1 MIIILISIGKMGMD
15 KILVTGANGQLGSEL
30 RELFSA
36 KSINNVLF
44 TDQAELDITCKDAVL
59 SFLKSN
65 NISIIINCAA
75 YTAVDK
81 AEDEPVICKAVNSLA
96 PGILADASDALG
108 IFLIHISTDYVF
120 DGKGPVPYKE
130 DHPAA
135 PAGVYGMTKL
145 WGEQAVA
152 KSGANYIIIRT
163 SWLYSVYGNNF
174 AKTILRLTQE
184 RESLNVVFDQVGT
197 PTYAADL
204 AAIIENIVNR
214 IMHSLKNGVKPEVPS
229 GIYHFSNEGVCSWF
243 DFATE
248 IVKLSG
254 SNCRVHP
261 VTSDLFPAK
270 AKRPSYSVL
279 DKTRIKGMTALE
291 IPYWRDSLKLFFN
304 KLQKLNK

>member
-1 MIIILISIGKMGMD
+1 MD
-15 KILVTGANGQLGSEL
+15 TILVTGANGQLGSEL
-30 RELFSA
+30 KELFSA
-36 KSINNVLF
+36 KSIHNVIF
-44 TDQAELDITCKDAVL
+44 TDQAELDITNREAVFT
-59 SFLKSN
+59 FLKSN

-81 AEDEPVICKAVNSLA
+81 AEDEPVICQAVNSLA
-96 PGILADASDALG
+96 PGILADAASSLG

-135 PAGVYGMTKL
+135 PTGVYGKTKL
-145 WGEQAVA
+145 SGEQAIA
-152 KSGANYIIIRT
+152 KSDAKYVIIRT

-174 AKTILRLTQE
+174 AKTILRLSQE

-204 AAIIENIVNR
+204 AGVIFNIVYKVDDD
-214 IMHSLKNGVKPEVPS
+214 LKAGSAPRFPS
-229 GIYHFSNEGVCSWF
+229 GVYHYSNEGVCSWF

-248 IVKLSG
+248 IVKLAG
-254 SNCRVHP
+254 SDCIVHP
-261 VTSDLFPAK
+261 VTSDLFPSK

-279 DKTRIKGMTALE
+279 DKTRIKELTALK
-291 IPYWRDSLKLFFN
+291 IPYWRDSLNLFFN
-304 KLQKLNK
+304 KLQNSKK

>member
-1 MIIILISIGKMGMD
+1 MAN
-15 KILVTGANGQLGSEL
+15 ILVTGSNGQLGSEL
-30 RELFSA
+30 KELFSG
-36 KSINNVLF
+36 KSVSNVIF
-44 TDQAELDITCKDAVL
+44 TDQAELDITNSDAVFK
-59 SFLKSN
+59 FLNSN

-81 AEDEPVICKAVNSLA
+81 AEDEPEICSAVNSVA
-96 PGILADASDALG
+96 PGILANASSALG

-130 DHPAA
+130 NHPAA
-135 PAGVYGMTKL
+135 PAGVYGVTKL
-145 WGEQAVA
+145 SGELAVSE
-152 KSGANYIIIRT
+152 SGANYVIIRT

-174 AKTILRLTQE
+174 AKTILRLAQE
-184 RESLNVVFDQVGT
+184 RDSLNVVFDQVGT

-204 AAIIENIVNR
+204 AGVILNIVNNVEDD
-214 IMHSLKNGVKPEVPS
+214 LKNGINPRFPS
-229 GIYHFSNEGVCSWF
+229 GVYHFSNEGVCSWF

-254 SNCRVHP
+254 SACKVKP
-261 VTSDLFPAK
+261 VTSDLFPSK

-279 DKTRIKGMTALE
+279 DKSKIKLHTGIE

-304 KLQKLNK
+304 KLHNINK

>member
-1 MIIILISIGKMGMD
+1 MD

-30 RELFSA
+30 KELFSVQ
-36 KSINNVLF
+36 SIDNVIF
-44 TDQAELDITCKDAVL
+44 TDQAELDITSKDAVL
-59 SFLKSN
+59 TFLESN

-81 AEDEPVICKAVNSLA
+81 AEDEPVICESVNSLA
-96 PGILADASDALG
+96 PGILSEASAALG

-145 WGEQAVA
+145 SGELAIA

-174 AKTILRLTQE
+174 AKTILRLALE
-184 RESLNVVFDQVGT
+184 RESLNVVFDQIGT

-204 AAIIENIVNR
+204 AGVISKIVNR
-214 IMHSLKNGVKPEVPS
+214 IRYASKNGLESDVPS
-229 GIYHFSNEGVCSWF
+229 GVYHFSNEGVCSWF

-254 SNCRVHP
+254 SNCKVHP

-279 DKTRIKGMTALE
+279 DKTKIKSLTAIE

-304 KLQKLNK
+304 KLQNLNM

>member
-1 MIIILISIGKMGMD
+1 MF

-30 RELFSA
+30 KELFQAQSLY
-36 KSINNVLF
+36 NVIF
-44 TDQAELDITCKDAVL
+44 TDQAELDITNRDTVL
-59 SFLKSN
+59 TFLESN

-81 AEDEPVICKAVNSLA
+81 AEDEPVICEAVNSLA
-96 PGILADASDALG
+96 PGILSDASAALG

-145 WGEQAVA
+145 SGELAVE
-152 KSGANYIIIRT
+152 KSGANYVIIRT

-174 AKTILRLTQE
+174 AKTILRLSQE

-204 AAIIENIVNR
+204 AGVIIKIVNR
-214 IMHSLKNGVKPEVPS
+214 IRNATKNDLESDFPS
-229 GIYHFSNEGVCSWF
+229 GVYHFSNEGVCSWF

-254 SNCRVHP
+254 SNCKVHP

-279 DKTRIKGMTALE
+279 DKTKIKSLTDIE

-304 KLQKLNK
+304 KLQNLNM